1 MLEQQSRVAAEAGD
15 ADAKGRTL
23 AARRFV
29 HQGAALR
36 REAAALVAA
45 SEAPGAGTAEDVE
58 VAAKAKALITAL
70 EQARDQ
76 ATPEAEAASAYG
88 SVL

>member
-1 MLEQQSRVAAEAGD
+1 VLEQQSRVAAEAGD

-76 ATPEAEAASAYG
+76 AMPEAEAAAAYD

>member
-1 MLEQQSRVAAEAGD
+1 MHQVAS
-15 ADAKGRTL
+15 
-23 AARRFV
+23 
-29 HQGAALR
+29 LR

-45 SEAPGAGTAEDVE
+45 SEAPGAVTAEDIE

-76 ATPEAEAASAYG
+76 AMPEAEAAAAYD